1 VVTDF
6 AHLAESCDAGEFT
19 ADPRPGWSVSA
30 LLFGGS
36 LGDLTALPRA
46 TEFIAAG
53 VPFDGTS
60 SSRPGAA
67 EGPFAIRQASTV
79 LSSYVDRLGEHDM
92 CDMRTGEE
100 FRYQRARV
108 VDAGDLHV
116 YQTDTLRTFRAVA
129 SEVRTMA
136 ETAATLLIMGGDHS
150 VTFPAFAGWRAAMA
164 RTHPVER
171 IGFIHVDQ
179 HFDFGRCSA
188 IHGLLY
194 HGSNARRISELQGMG
209 PACFAFVGVGSVT
222 RKDQLHELIASGYHI
237 VPARELQRRGAAAAL
252 APTIATLKQHCDVLY
267 LSIDIDVLDASVAPG
282 TGNVTV
288 GGLTSGELLDVIAAL
303 RSLPLGAIDVVE
315 VAPRY
320 DSTGRTAQI
329 AARLMFEFVYRHPL
343 LEDDGV
349 AAQSKGAPTRVGDA
363 R

>member
-1 VVTDF
+1 VTDF
-6 AHLAESCDAGEFT
+6 ADLAESCDAAEFA
-19 ADPRPGWSVSA
+19 ADPRPGWSVPA

-36 LGDLTALPRA
+36 RSDLAARPESTDFA
-46 TEFIAAG
+46 AAG

-60 SSRPGAA
+60 SSRPGTA
-67 EGPFAIRQASTV
+67 EGPLAIRQASSV
-79 LSSYVDRLGEHDM
+79 LSSYLDSLGEHEM

-100 FRYQRARV
+100 FRYRRARV

-129 SEVRTMA
+129 SEVRTIA
-136 ETAATLLIMGGDHS
+136 ESGTRLLVMGGDHS
-150 VTFPAFAGWRAAMA
+150 VTFPAFAGWRAAIA

-171 IGFIHVDQ
+171 IGFVQVDQ

-188 IHGLLY
+188 IHGPLY
-194 HGSNARRISELQGMG
+194 HGSNARRISELRGMA
-209 PACFAFVGVGSVT
+209 PSCFAFVGVGSVT
-222 RKDQLHELIASGYHI
+222 RKDQVHDLIARGYHI

-252 APTIATLKQHCDVLY
+252 APTLAILKQRCDVVY

-288 GGLTSGELLDVIAAL
+288 GGLTSGELLDVVAAL

-320 DSTGRTAQI
+320 DPTGRTAQI
-329 AARLMFEFVYRHPL
+329 AARLLFEFVYRPL
-343 LEDDGV
+343 PEADGP
-349 AAQSKGAPTRVGDA
+349 AAQSKGAPTSVGDA